1 MTTSNDQT
9 HPAVELLATLP
20 TASISDA
27 LDKLSLP
34 GSLLGIKPVHSG
46 QRMCGP
52 AFTVSYAP
60 IGEESGGTVGDF
72 LDDVPAG
79 AVVMIDNDGRPD
91 CTVWGGILTQI
102 ASSAGIAGTVING
115 ACRDLAAGESTGYPL
130 FSAATFMRTGKDRV
144 RMVAVQRPVV
154 VDSVTI
160 QPGDLVCGDEDG
172 VVVVPAGRARQVAEL
187 ARDIDTV
194 EDRIV
199 EAVRAGSTLVQA
211 RKDFG
216 YHTLQTASGS

>member
-1 MTTSNDQT
+1 MSTPYNPTQQAI
-9 HPAVELLATLP
+9 PLLVTMP

-34 GSLLGIKPVHSG
+34 GSLLGIKPVRRG

-60 IGEESGGTVGDF
+60 VDQEQGGTVGDF

-79 AVVMIDNDGRPD
+79 AVVMIDNAGRPD
-91 CTVWGGILTQI
+91 CTVWGGIMTQV
-102 ASSAGIAGTVING
+102 ASSAGLAGTVVNG

-130 FSAATFMRTGKDRV
+130 FSVATFMRTGKDRV
-144 RMVAVQRPVV
+144 RMVAVQQSIV

-160 QPGDLVCGDEDG
+160 HPGDVVCGDDDG
-172 VVVVPAGRARQVAEL
+172 VVVVPARRALEVAEL
-187 ARDIDTV
+187 AGAIEAV
-194 EDRIV
+194 EARIV
-199 EAVRAGSTLVQA
+199 EAVRCGSTLVQA

-216 YHTLQTASGS
+216 YHTLQTVSAG